1 MKKHYNH
8 QDSFMKTRIFQPTW
22 TLVVLFILTNTF
34 LSAQVL
40 DFDPTP
46 EGPWSDVDEQSPY
59 TLKHDQAM
67 QFGRAVSE

>member
-1 MKKHYNH
+1 M
-8 QDSFMKTRIFQPTW
+8 
-22 TLVVLFILTNTF
+22 LFILTHAF